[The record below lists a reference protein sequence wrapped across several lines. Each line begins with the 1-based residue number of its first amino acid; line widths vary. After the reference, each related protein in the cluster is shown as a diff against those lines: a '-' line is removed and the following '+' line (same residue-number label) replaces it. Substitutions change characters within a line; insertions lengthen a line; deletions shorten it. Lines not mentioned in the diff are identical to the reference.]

1 MSAEDAAHG
10 AKGRGGKAGGHHE
23 TIVKRGRAHAHD
35 DDHGG
40 SWKVAFADFCLALM
54 CLFLVLWLLN
64 AREDE
69 AVRDLG
75 RSTMFEGS
83 TGLLDGEG
91 GRMESVH
98 TPPDA
103 TRVYETQEDL
113 EELADRLRQMGE
125 EAGLEDNLGLEV
137 TDAGLRVMLHDTER
151 RGVFR
156 LGSAAP
162 TEPFRDL
169 LRRLGTLFAG
179 VGNPILVVG
188 HTDAVPYRSAT
199 GTRSNWHLSSERA
212 LSARTLLLDG
222 GMPASSVLQSV
233 GMADNA
239 PLAPEDP
246 DAAVN
251 RRIEF
256 MILGSARAQ
265 AIRRMFGVPDNP
277 TPLMDGVQAVG
288 NMPGLK
294 LQGAEGGPK

>member
-1 MSAEDAAHG
+1 MSADDAASAG
-10 AKGRGGKAGGHHE
+10 KGRGGKGGHHE
-23 TIVKRGRAHAHD
+23 TIVKRGRSHAHD

-69 AVRDLG
+69 AVRDMG

-83 TGLLDGEG
+83 TGLLDGQG
-91 GRMESVH
+91 GHIESLHV
-98 TPPDA
+98 PPEA
-103 TRVYETQEDL
+103 TRVYETREDL
-113 EELADRLRQMGE
+113 EELAERLRQLGE
-125 EAGLEDNLGLEV
+125 EAGLEENLGLEV

-156 LGSAAP
+156 LGSAIP
-162 TEPFRDL
+162 TERFRDL

-188 HTDAVPYRSAT
+188 HTDAVPYRSAI

-222 GMPASSVLQSV
+222 GMPSGAILQSV

-239 PLAPEDP
+239 PLTPDDP

-256 MILGSARAQ
+256 MILGPARAR
-265 AIRRMFGVPDNP
+265 AIRQMFGVPDNP
-277 TPLMDGVQAVG
+277 TPLIDGVQAVG
-288 NMPGLK
+288 RMPGNAP
-294 LQGAEGGPK
+294 AEAQDATP